1 VRLQLHQ
8 YNSEAKATHP
18 ITRKYTNMKENITM
32 ASDMNDYFNKKKS
45 QGGSGKGGGNSGGGF
60 GGGNGPQMPKIDLN
74 FGGGKAGL
82 VYFIIAIVLML
93 ILAKPFT
100 IIEEGQRGILS
111 TNGKYQDQALL
122 PGLHFIVPVIQKVYV
137 VDTKVR
143 IINYASRIEASAGSK
158 SGIGAKPAITVL
170 DKRGLPVSIELTVQY
185 RLDSQYAAQ
194 TISNWG
200 FSWEDKIINPV
211 VRDVVRNVVGK
222 YDAESLPQLRN
233 KIADEI
239 ETGIRESVSGLKN
252 SPADLQSVQL
262 REIVLPTKVKEQ
274 IEAVQIAKQA
284 VQKAE
289 QDVQRVKQE
298 ALKRA
303 AEAEGI
309 AQKKR
314 IEAQGIADSVTIQ
327 ADAKAKANML
337 ISKSLTSKLLQ
348 LEQMKVQGKFN
359 DALRVNKDAKI
370 FLTPGG
376 STPNI
381 WVDMKQPQKRSSAQ

>member
-1 VRLQLHQ
+1 
-8 YNSEAKATHP
+8 
-18 ITRKYTNMKENITM
+18 
-32 ASDMNDYFNKKKS
+32 MNDYFNKKKS
-45 QGGSGKGGGNSGGGF
+45 ENGGFEKKSNGGSGGGGK
-60 GGGNGPQMPKIDLN
+60 GPQMPKIDMN

-82 VYFIIAIVLML
+82 VYFIVAVIIML
-93 ILAKPFT
+93 VLAKPFT
-100 IIEEGQRGILS
+100 IIQEGERGILS

-122 PGLHFIVPVIQKVYV
+122 PGLHFIIPVIQKVYV

-143 IINYASRIEASAGSK
+143 IINYASRIEASGGNAAG
-158 SGIGAKPAITVL
+158 INVKPAITVL

-185 RLDSQYAAQ
+185 RLNSQFAAQ

-233 KIADEI
+233 KIATEI
-239 ETGIRESVSGLKN
+239 DKGVRDSVTGLKN
-252 SPADLQSVQL
+252 APADLQSVQL
-262 REIVLPTKVKEQ
+262 REIGLPQKVKEQ
-274 IEAVQIAKQA
+274 IERVQVAKQE

-289 QDVQRVKQE
+289 QDVQRAKQE

-309 AQKKR
+309 AQKQR

-327 ADAKAKANML
+327 ADAKAKANIL
-337 ISKSLTSKLLQ
+337 IAKSLTTKLLE

-359 DALRVNKDAKI
+359 DALRENKDAKI

-381 WVDMKQPQKRSSAQ
+381 WVDTKDVKKRTTAQ

>member
-1 VRLQLHQ
+1 
-8 YNSEAKATHP
+8 
-18 ITRKYTNMKENITM
+18 MKINITM

-45 QGGSGKGGGNSGGGF
+45 EGGGF
-60 GGGNGPQMPKIDLN
+60 KKSSGGSGGGNGGGPKGPDFPKIDLN

-82 VYFIIAIVLML
+82 VYFLIAVVLML
-93 ILAKPFT
+93 VLAKPFT

-122 PGLHFIVPVIQKVYV
+122 PGLHFIIPVIQKVYV

-143 IINYASRIEASAGSK
+143 IINYASRIEANTGA
-158 SGIGAKPAITVL
+158 SGILSKPAVTVL
-170 DKRGLPVSIELTVQY
+170 DKRSLPVSIELTVQY
-185 RLDSQYAAQ
+185 RLNSEFAAQ

-211 VRDVVRNVVGK
+211 VRDVVRNVIGK
-222 YDAESLPQLRN
+222 YDAEALTQMRN
-233 KIADEI
+233 ELGSEI
-239 ETGIRESVSGLKN
+239 EAGISKSVNGLKN
-252 SPADLQSVQL
+252 APAVLQSVQL
-262 REIVLPTKVKEQ
+262 RDIVLPQKVKDQ
-274 IEAVQIAKQA
+274 IERVQIAKQE

-327 ADAKAKANML
+327 ADAKAKANIL
-337 ISKSLTSKLLQ
+337 ISKSLTTKLLQ

-359 DALRVNKDAKI
+359 EALQTNKDAKI

-381 WVDMKQPQKRSSAQ
+381 WVDMKNGHPTKTSVGQ

>member
-1 VRLQLHQ
+1 
-8 YNSEAKATHP
+8 
-18 ITRKYTNMKENITM
+18 MKENIKM

-45 QGGSGKGGGNSGGGF
+45 QSSGSGGGSGGSSGGGS
-60 GGGNGPQMPKIDLN
+60 GGGGGTGPQLPKIDFN
-74 FGGGKAGL
+74 MSGKKGII
-82 VYFIIAIVLML
+82 YFVIAIIILFA
-93 ILAKPFT
+93 LAKPFT
-100 IIEEGQRGILS
+100 IIQEGERGILS

-122 PGLHFIVPVIQKVYV
+122 PGLHFIIPVIQKVYV

-143 IINYASRIEASAGSK
+143 IINYASRIESNTGA
-158 SGIGAKPAITVL
+158 SGIAAKPAITVL

-185 RLDSQYAAQ
+185 RLNSQFAAQ

-233 KIADEI
+233 QIAAEI
-239 ETGIRESVSGLKN
+239 DKEVRLSVTSLKN

-262 REIVLPTKVKEQ
+262 REIGLPTKVREQ
-274 IEAVQIAKQA
+274 IERVQVAKQE

-289 QDVQRVKQE
+289 QDVQRAKQE

-303 AEAEGI
+303 EEARGI

-314 IEAQGIADSVTIQ
+314 IEAQGIADAVTIE
-327 ADAKAKANML
+327 ADAKAKANIL
-337 ISKSLTSKLLQ
+337 ISKSLTTKLLQ
-348 LEQMKVQGKFN
+348 LEQIQVQGKFN
-359 DALRVNKDAKI
+359 EALQVNKDAKI

-381 WVDMKQPQKRSSAQ
+381 WVDMKNNHQQKTSVK

>member
-1 VRLQLHQ
+1 
-8 YNSEAKATHP
+8 
-18 ITRKYTNMKENITM
+18 MKEENIIM

-45 QGGSGKGGGNSGGGF
+45 EGNSGFEKKSSGGSGGGN
-60 GGGNGPQMPKIDLN
+60 GGGNGPQLPKIDLN

-82 VYFIIAIVLML
+82 VYFLVAVVIML
-93 ILAKPFT
+93 VLAKPFT

-122 PGLHFIVPVIQKVYV
+122 PGLHFIIPVIQKVYV

-143 IINYASRIEASAGSK
+143 IINYASRIETNTGS
-158 SGIGAKPAITVL
+158 SGIVAKPAVTVL
-170 DKRGLPVSIELTVQY
+170 DKRSLPVSIELTVQY
-185 RLDSQYAAQ
+185 RLNSQFAAQ

-211 VRDVVRNVVGK
+211 VRDVVRSVIGK
-222 YDAESLPQLRN
+222 YDAESLTQKRGE
-233 KIADEI
+233 IATEI
-239 ETGIRESVSGLKN
+239 ETGIRESVMGLEN
-252 SPADLQSVQL
+252 APAILQSVQL
-262 REIVLPTKVKEQ
+262 RDIVLPQKVKDQ
-274 IEAVQIAKQA
+274 IERVQIAKQE

-327 ADAKAKANML
+327 AQAKAKANKL
-337 ISKSLTSKLLQ
+337 IANSLTPKLLQ
-348 LEQMKVQGKFN
+348 LEQMKVQSKFN
-359 DALRVNKDAKI
+359 EALSTNKDAKI

-381 WVDMKQPQKRSSAQ
+381 WVDTKDVKKRTTAN

>member
-1 VRLQLHQ
+1 
-8 YNSEAKATHP
+8 
-18 ITRKYTNMKENITM
+18 M
-32 ASDMNDYFNKKKS
+32 ASDMNDYFNMKKS
-45 QGGSGKGGGNSGGGF
+45 QNGGNDKKPANNS
-60 GGGNGPQMPKIDLN
+60 GGGNGPKGPQIPNLEFN
-74 FGGGKAGL
+74 FNGKSGFIYL
-82 VYFIIAIVLML
+82 IIAIVVILF
-93 ILAKPFT
+93 LAKPFT

-111 TNGKYQDQALL
+111 TNGKYQDKALL
-122 PGLHFIVPVIQKVYV
+122 PGLHFIVPIIQKVYL

-143 IINYASRIEASAGSK
+143 IYNYASRIEANSNA
-158 SGIGAKPAITVL
+158 SGIGSKPVITVL

-185 RLDSQYAAQ
+185 RLNSQFAAQ

-222 YDAESLPQLRN
+222 YDAESLPQKRN
-233 KIADEI
+233 IIATEI
-239 ETGIRESVSGLKN
+239 EAGVRDSVKGLKN
-252 SPADLQSVQL
+252 SPAILQSVQL
-262 REIVLPTKVKEQ
+262 REILLPKKVKEQ

-303 AEAEGI
+303 AAAQGVAEQ
-309 AQKKR
+309 AR
-314 IEAQGIADSVTIQ
+314 IEAQGKADAVTIE
-327 ADAKAKANML
+327 ADAQAKANLL
-337 ISKSLTSKLLQ
+337 IAKSLTEKLLA
-348 LEQMKVQGKFN
+348 LEQLKIQGKFN
-359 DALRVNKDAKI
+359 DALRINKDAKI

-381 WVDMKQPQKRSSAQ
+381 WVDTKDVKKRTTAQ